1 MFNLFS
7 GEFYKWRKSK
17 SFKVCLA
24 AAIGMIIFIYLML
37 QLAIKIQNGEVANGT
52 GGVVL
57 SESNMEEDNEV
68 LLEQC
73 GVLETVSE
81 ITSGGFEIIFI
92 AVFICIWVV
101 SEYSNGAIKNMV
113 GKGYSREKVFLS
125 KYISTAASVVI
136 MNLILFLVMLLVGF
150 AVVGTKEVSGGF
162 FRDFFSYVG
171 VQLLLS
177 VAFSG
182 ILVAV
187 CEFTRSIAA
196 GITISMFLV
205 IFSTLI
211 LNGVDLLLQTLHLD
225 VKAST
230 YWIMN
235 VISDCPMGAI
245 DMDFMGRAV
254 SVAVMWMVLS
264 LLSGMIHFH
273 QADIS

>member
-7 GEFYKWRKSK
+7 GEFYKWKKSK
-17 SFKVCLA
+17 VFKVCLA

-37 QLAIKIQNGEVANGT
+37 MLAAKIQNGEMENGT
-52 GGVVL
+52 GGVVVT
-57 SESNMEEDNEV
+57 ESNMEKGEDV
-68 LLEQC
+68 FAQYGIL
-73 GVLETVSE
+73 GIVSE
-81 ITSGGFEIIFI
+81 ITGGGFELIFI
-92 AVFICIWVV
+92 AVFTCIWVV
-101 SEYSNGAIKNMV
+101 GEYSNGAIKNMV
-113 GKGYSREKVFLS
+113 GKGYSRGKVFLS
-125 KYISTAASVVI
+125 KYITTAVSVII

-171 VQLLLS
+171 VQLLLC

-196 GITISMFLV
+196 GITISMVLV
-205 IFSTLI
+205 IFSTVI
-211 LNGVDLLLQTLHLD
+211 LGGVDLLLQALQLD

-235 VISDCPMGAI
+235 VMSDCPMGAI
-245 DMDFMGRAV
+245 DLDFMGRAV
-254 SVAVMWMVLS
+254 SVTVMWTVLS
-264 LLSGMIHFH
+264 LLAGMIHFR
-273 QADIS
+273 QKDIA